1 MGHVPNI
8 SWRTFMTFWLL
19 LMATASTAL
28 QIKWTLLAFVT
39 QGQNVSP
46 SVFIEENINNWIY
59 VTLNAL
65 FYLIF
70 DRLLRWAWPP
80 ALLYISSLVT
90 GSLALRQ
97 LAIPGTTQNTNKL
110 ANWLVV
116 YRTVSLSLG
125 VIVTLSII
133 ARLLYFH
140 RRSSSIHRSPRSPF
154 LRIVATLVESASLDT
169 VSTLVYII
177 AVGINSPLQ
186 NVFLP
191 VLGQVQVSS
200 SFVVPFYSLNVIR
213 HNCR

>member
-1 MGHVPNI
+1 
-8 SWRTFMTFWLL
+8 
-19 LMATASTAL
+19 
-28 QIKWTLLAFVT
+28 
-39 QGQNVSP
+39 
-46 SVFIEENINNWIY
+46 
-59 VTLNAL
+59 
-65 FYLIF
+65 
-70 DRLLRWAWPP
+70 WAWPP
-80 ALLYISSLVT
+80 ALLYISSLGRFANFMIVLSGELNFGITVT

-133 ARLLYFH
+133 ARLLHFH
-140 RRSSSIHRSPRSPF
+140 RISGSVHRSPRSPF
-154 LRIVATLVESASLDT
+154 LRVVATLVESASLDT

-191 VLGQVQVSS
+191 VLGQVQVIAPMLILYR
-200 SFVVPFYSLNVIR
+200 VAHGR
-213 HNCR
+213 